1 MRTSRA
7 KEMSTTFG
15 IIEVPSDL
23 EPGGRMDYL
32 EKKTMYKKFW
42 TKCHKCFIWN
52 IDTKYLI
59 SIDHMERVPKDWTIW
74 EYEE

>member
-42 TKCHKCFIWN
+42 TKCHKCF
-52 IDTKYLI
+52 
-59 SIDHMERVPKDWTIW
+59 MERVPKDWTIW